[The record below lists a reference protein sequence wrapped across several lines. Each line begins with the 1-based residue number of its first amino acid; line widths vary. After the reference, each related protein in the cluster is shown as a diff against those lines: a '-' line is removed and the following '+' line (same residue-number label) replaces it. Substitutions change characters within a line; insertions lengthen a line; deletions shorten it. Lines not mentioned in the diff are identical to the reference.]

1 MITPNCSLP
10 HVRALICH
18 RDIDLGILCLGSLY
32 RFSADPL
39 KIVLHDDG
47 SLTTADRSRLLD
59 ALPNVILISRE
70 EADAVILPLL
80 RNYPRCLAY
89 RMRNPLGMR
98 LIDAAYF
105 AQGDIIFADT
115 DVLFLRP
122 FKGAFRWPSDAV
134 QSVFLCDCFESF
146 CLRPWQ
152 TRGLSIR
159 SRYNAGLMMIRRQHF
174 DLMTM
179 EKLVETIET
188 NPGFSKNSQ
197 WLLEQT
203 CWAAISSRLEARR
216 WKPQQMRVIEP
227 QAKYNE
233 ALVAGHFCGSVR
245 PLLYRFKEQ
254 AKASGVADRPPVEI
268 GFTPAYHYSTPRFLA
283 IRAVNSAR
291 RIRSWVRRW
300 RFLRA

>member
-1 MITPNCSLP
+1 MSPPNSSLP

-39 KIVLHDDG
+39 QIVLHDDG
-47 SLTTADRSRLLD
+47 SLTADDRSRLLD

-80 RNYPRCLAY
+80 RNYPRCLSF
-89 RMRNPLGMR
+89 RMRNPTGLK

-105 AQGDIIFADT
+105 AQGDIIVADP

-122 FKGAFRWPSDAV
+122 FKGAFHWPSDAV
-134 QSVFLCDCFESF
+134 QSVFLHDCFESF

-152 TRGLSIR
+152 TRGLTIR
-159 SRYNAGLMMIRRQHF
+159 SRYNSGLMMIRRQHF

-188 NPGFSKNSQ
+188 NPGFINNTPYQ
-197 WLLEQT
+197 WFLEQT
-203 CWAAISSRLEARR
+203 CWAAIASRLEARR
-216 WKPQQMRVIEP
+216 WNPQQMRVIDP
-227 QAKYNE
+227 QAKYDE
-233 ALVAGHFCGSVR
+233 ALVAGHFVGFVR
-245 PLLYRFKEQ
+245 PLLYRFKEL
-254 AKASGVADRPPVEI
+254 AKALGMADRPPVEI
-268 GFTPAYHYSTPRFLA
+268 GFVPAYLYSTPRFLA
-283 IRAVNSAR
+283 TRLVNRAR
-291 RIRSWVRRW
+291 RILAYPDRR
-300 RFLRA
+300 